1 MNALMALALILTP
14 LCSLAKSSEPKVIR
28 YGINS
33 NYAMPLINVERVQ
46 NTPKLEGGLLKDLGL
61 ALFKELNLD
70 PTWILLPKSRVAS
83 NLNSGNVHLV
93 CHLNEV
99 WQPAIRDTVSWSHEL
114 YRSSNLI
121 VYIGGKPIHKAKD
134 LYGKRVGG
142 VLNFIYQYMDDYF
155 KKGLILR
162 EDGPNNESN
171 IQKLLNGRI
180 DYIIMSNLEFEYY
193 KKIYSSLESAD
204 LGMDEVITK
213 CALSPKAPVSLEELN
228 RAIDT
233 IRKNGTLEKILKSY
247 N

>member
-1 MNALMALALILTP
+1 MNALMALAFILIPT
-14 LCSLAKSSEPKVIR
+14 CSLAKPPEPKAVR

-46 NTPKLEGGLLKDLGL
+46 NTPKLEGGVLRDLGL
-61 ALFKELNLD
+61 AIFKELHLS

-83 NLNSGNVHLV
+83 NLTSCNVHLV

-99 WQPAIRDTVSWSHEL
+99 WQPAIREAVDWSHDL

-121 VYIGGKPIHKAKD
+121 VYIGGKPIAKAKD

-142 VLNFIYQYMDDYF
+142 VLNFIYQSMDDYF

-180 DYIIMSNLEFEYY
+180 DYLIMSNLEFDYY
-193 KKIYSSLESAD
+193 KNIYPSLESAD

-213 CALSPKAPVSLEELN
+213 CALSRKAPITLEELN

-233 IRKNGTLEKILKSY
+233 IKKNGTLEKILKSY

>member
-1 MNALMALALILTP
+1 MKALMALALILTP

-83 NLNSGNVHLV
+83 NLTSSNVHLV

-99 WQPAIRDTVSWSHEL
+99 WQPSIRDTVSWSHEL

-142 VLNFIYQYMDDYF
+142 VLNFIYQYMNDYF